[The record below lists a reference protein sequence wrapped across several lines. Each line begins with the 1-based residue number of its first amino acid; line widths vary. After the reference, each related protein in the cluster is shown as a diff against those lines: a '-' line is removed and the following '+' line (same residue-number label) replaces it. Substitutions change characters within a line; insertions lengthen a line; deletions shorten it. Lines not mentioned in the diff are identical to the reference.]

1 MHSICLFFCSIT
13 RIDKT
18 LQITRCFDTEAVII
32 WLVLSTCFYQFF
44 LRIWYIFNILMLI
57 RCMLLWY
64 NCKDKIYTYWS
75 IRLYFIQIQLH
86 IIFSWL
92 GNLQNLLVF
101 ICKSKAKNTWKFELL
116 PQSIRISMNGKIFCP
131 YFRIV
136 LSCKYKMMGNMIYQ
150 RFVSNIYYLPM

>member
-1 MHSICLFFCSIT
+1 
-13 RIDKT
+13 
-18 LQITRCFDTEAVII
+18 
-32 WLVLSTCFYQFF
+32 
-44 LRIWYIFNILMLI
+44 
-57 RCMLLWY
+57 MLLWY
-64 NCKDKIYTYWS
+64 DCKYKMYSYFSTL
-75 IRLYFIQIQLH
+75 LYFIQIRLH

-116 PQSIRISMNGKIFCP
+116 SQSIRISMNGKIFCP

-150 RFVSNIYYLPM
+150 RFVSNIYNLQYNLLVFRYYEAIFYTICLNYCYNAILQYHYIENVTLIIL